1 MPKKIPENAPIPLF
15 VLDKIALWGK
25 AISAQRKLRRITMRD
40 FAHRASISLN
50 TLQRIERG
58 EHSVLA
64 GNYLNAMWVL
74 GILDN
79 LCNTPD
85 AAMMASQVERVR
97 NTISKDDPDY
107 F

>member
-1 MPKKIPENAPIPLF
+1 MPKKISENAPIHPF
-15 VLDKIALWGK
+15 VLDKISMWGK
-25 AISAQRKLRRITMRD
+25 AISAQRKMRKITMRD
-40 FAHRASISLN
+40 FARRANISLN

-64 GNYLNAMWVL
+64 GNYLHAMWVL

-79 LCNTPD
+79 LCSTPD
-85 AAMMASQVERVR
+85 AAMMASLIKRVR

-107 F
+107 Y

>member
-1 MPKKIPENAPIPLF
+1 MPKKIPENAAIHPF
-15 VLDKIALWGK
+15 ALDKISMWGK

-40 FAHRASISLN
+40 FAHRANISLN

-64 GNYLNAMWVL
+64 GNYLNAMSIL
-74 GILDN
+74 GILDK
-79 LCNTPD
+79 LCITPD
-85 AAMMASQVERVR
+85 HTMMVSYVERVR
-97 NTISKDDPDY
+97 VVRGDPDY

>member
-1 MPKKIPENAPIPLF
+1 MPKKIPENAVIHPF
-15 VLDKIALWGK
+15 ALDKISMWGK

-74 GILDN
+74 GILDK
-79 LCNTPD
+79 LCITPD
-85 AAMMASQVERVR
+85 HSMMVSYVERVR
-97 NTISKDDPDY
+97 VVRGDPDY

>member
-1 MPKKIPENAPIPLF
+1 MPKKIPENAPIHPF
-15 VLDKIALWGK
+15 ALDKISMWGR

-40 FAHRASISLN
+40 FAHRANISLN

-74 GILDN
+74 GILDK
-79 LCNTPD
+79 LCITPD
-85 AAMMASQVERVR
+85 HSMMVSYVERVR
-97 NTISKDDPDY
+97 VVRGDPDY

>member
-1 MPKKIPENAPIPLF
+1 MPKKITENAPIHPF
-15 VLDKIALWGK
+15 ALDKISMWGK
-25 AISAQRKLRRITMRD
+25 TISAQRKLRKINMGD
-40 FAHRASISLN
+40 FAYRANISLN

-64 GNYLNAMWVL
+64 GSYLNAMWIL

-79 LCNTPD
+79 LCITPD
-85 AAMMASQVERVR
+85 LSMMVSYVVRVR
-97 NTISKDDPDY
+97 VVRSDPDY

>member
-1 MPKKIPENAPIPLF
+1 MPKKIPENSVIHPFA
-15 VLDKIALWGK
+15 LDMISMWGK

-40 FAHRASISLN
+40 FAHRANISLN

-74 GILDN
+74 GILDK
-79 LCNTPD
+79 LCITPD
-85 AAMMASQVERVR
+85 HSMMVSYVERVR
-97 NTISKDDPDY
+97 VVRGDPDY

>member
-1 MPKKIPENAPIPLF
+1 MPMKIPENAVIHPF
-15 VLDKIALWGK
+15 ALDKISMWGK

-40 FAHRASISLN
+40 FAHRANISLN

-74 GILDN
+74 GILDK
-79 LCNTPD
+79 LCITPD
-85 AAMMASQVERVR
+85 NSMMVSYVERVR
-97 NTISKDDPDY
+97 VVRGDPDY

>member
-1 MPKKIPENAPIPLF
+1 
-15 VLDKIALWGK
+15 
-25 AISAQRKLRRITMRD
+25 
-40 FAHRASISLN
+40 LN

-74 GILDN
+74 GILDK
-79 LCNTPD
+79 LCITPD
-85 AAMMASQVERVR
+85 HSMMVSYVERVR
-97 NTISKDDPDY
+97 VVRGDPDY

>member
-15 VLDKIALWGK
+15 VLDKISMWGK
-25 AISAQRKLRRITMRD
+25 AILAQRKLRRITMRD